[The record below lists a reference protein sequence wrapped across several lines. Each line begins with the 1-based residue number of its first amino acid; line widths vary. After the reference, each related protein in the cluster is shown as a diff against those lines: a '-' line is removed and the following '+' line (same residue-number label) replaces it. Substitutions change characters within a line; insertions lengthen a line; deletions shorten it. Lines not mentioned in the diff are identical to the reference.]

1 MKTKITTLVI
11 FAATAATVSLFPYF
25 QNAVAITPPDQIIVD
40 PVDLSALVNEKPKI
54 EVVFVLDTTGSMG
67 GLIHAAKEKIWSIA
81 STMASAQ
88 SAPEIKMG
96 LVAYRDRGDNYI
108 TKTIDLSTDLDSM
121 YATLMDFKAQGGGDG
136 PESVNQAL
144 DDAVNRMSWSQ
155 DDNTYKVVFLVGD
168 APAHMDYQDDIKYP
182 ETLKLALGKGIKINA
197 IQCGRD
203 TNTTS
208 NWQQIASLGQ
218 GAYFQVEQAGSAIAI
233 ATPFDR
239 ELAKLSATLDDT
251 RLYFGNKEEKERQ
264 QNKVAASRKLHL
276 ESSEESLARRATF
289 NTSKSGDR
297 NFLGENELIDAI
309 SSGRVELSAIDKDNL
324 PAAMQSM
331 APEEQKN
338 LIEAKAKQRTELRQD
353 IQQLAEKRDNY
364 LKKEVAKAGGEK
376 ESLDNK
382 IYSAIRKQ
390 SEEKGLIYSDE
401 SARY

>member
-40 PVDLSALVNEKPKI
+40 LVDLSALVNEKPKI

-197 IQCGRD
+197 IQCGSD
-203 TNTTS
+203 TSTTS

-264 QNKVAASRKLHL
+264 QNKKLQL
-276 ESSEESLARRATF
+276 ESSDESLARRATF
-289 NTSKSGDR
+289 NSSKSGED
-297 NFLGENELIDAI
+297 NFLGEGELVDAI
-309 SSGRVELSAIDKDNL
+309 TSGRVALSTIDKDNL

-331 APEEQKN
+331 VPEEQKN

-364 LKKEVAKAGGEK
+364 LKKEVAK
-376 ESLDNK
+376 
-382 IYSAIRKQ
+382 
-390 SEEKGLIYSDE
+390 
-401 SARY
+401 